1 MSPENLKEDKTVAQE
16 DKRPE
21 VEKAELSEAQ
31 LEEVAGGRIRK
42 RSPKEERKKGSGERE
57 K

>member
-1 MSPENLKEDKTVAQE
+1 MAQE

-42 RSPKEERKKGSGERE
+42 RPPKEERKKGSGERE